1 LNVRKQVPARVVI
14 RHHVQLPLGLKGEVH
29 EHNERVLH
37 FVQDVAFR
45 LNRMENSMTGTIGAT
60 QRQPTTTNDNDS
72 SEKN

>member
-1 LNVRKQVPARVVI
+1 MRKQVPARVVI

-37 FVQDVAFR
+37 FVQDVTFR
-45 LNRMENSMTGTIGAT
+45 LNRMTGTIGAT